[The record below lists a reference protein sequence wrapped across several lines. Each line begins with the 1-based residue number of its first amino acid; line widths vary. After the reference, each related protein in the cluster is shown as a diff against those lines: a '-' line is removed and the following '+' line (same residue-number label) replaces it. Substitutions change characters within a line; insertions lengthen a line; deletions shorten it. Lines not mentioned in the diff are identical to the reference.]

1 MRYQGH
7 KIKQNL
13 VSSKHIFLNLFISFF
28 LMWKLKLYNQNHP
41 SLQAISQKQKK
52 KWLSKAFK
60 PQEKQLLK
68 SAAAHHKFHINL
80 LY

>member
-60 PQEKQLLK
+60 PQKNNCY
-68 SAAAHHKFHINL
+68 NL
-80 LY
+80 